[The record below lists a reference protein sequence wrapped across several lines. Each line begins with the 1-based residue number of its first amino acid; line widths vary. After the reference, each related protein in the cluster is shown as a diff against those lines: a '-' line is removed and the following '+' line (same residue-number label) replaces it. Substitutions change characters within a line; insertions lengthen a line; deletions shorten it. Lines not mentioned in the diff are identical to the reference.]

1 MIIKLPKYWAKE
13 SVMIKSVKIG
23 SVLIDDAIVLAPMS
37 GVTDLPFRR
46 LVKHY
51 GVGLVVTEM
60 IASKAMIYQSQKTL
74 KMATKC
80 IEEQPMSVQLAG
92 CEPSIMAEAAKL
104 NEDSGASLI
113 DINMGCPV
121 KKVTNGDA
129 GSALMK
135 NEKLAGEILSSVVKA
150 VKIPVTLKIR
160 MGWDDSSKNAPAIA
174 KIAEDSGIKA
184 LAVHGRTRCQFFKG
198 NADWKYIQKVVS
210 AVKIPV
216 FGNGDINT
224 VEDAKEMLIR
234 SHSAGALIGRGTYG
248 RPWFPKQVSTY
259 LKTGIRLPAPSII
272 EQRNVV
278 MPHYDSMLNHYGKTL
293 SKEYILKNIWSYSSD
308 ADTHTVETHIYR
320 LRQKIQD
327 SFGDNNFITN
337 TSNGYSL

>member
-1 MIIKLPKYWAKE
+1 MYFFQDYNKTP
-13 SVMIKSVKIG
+13 
-23 SVLIDDAIVLAPMS
+23 LILAPLA
-37 GVTDLPFRR
+37 GVSDYPFR
-46 LVKHY
+46 LICQEQGANLTYV
-51 GVGLVVTEM
+51 EM
-60 IASKAMIYQSQKTL
+60 ISCAALIHHNEQTLHMMERHIDESNLGLQLTARSPEEMGRACELALQKYNYDT
-74 KMATKC
+74 
-80 IEEQPMSVQLAG
+80 
-92 CEPSIMAEAAKL
+92 
-104 NEDSGASLI
+104 I

-234 SHSAGALIGRGTYG
+234 SHSVGALIGRGTYG

-278 MPHYDSMLNHYGKTL
+278 MTHYDSMLNHYGTERGIRIARKHLGWYSKGYPKSAEFRADIMKLDSPKRVL
-293 SKEYILKNIWSYSSD
+293 SLINDFYNQSAE
-308 ADTHTVETHIYR
+308 R
-320 LRQKIQD
+320 LQRNEQ
-327 SFGDNNFITN
+327 
-337 TSNGYSL
+337 